1 MGLLSAIIFLPF
13 IALFVIL
20 VLPQTQSAAFKTI
33 ALLATLLQL
42 IISVIIFIKFKT
54 TVPLTGEDISG
65 NLRLIE
71 KFDWIYLDL
80 GNLGKLS
87 IDYFLGIDGLN
98 IFMVLLTGVVLV
110 IGVISSWNIEKN
122 LKGYFSLYL
131 LLSGTIMGCFIALDF
146 FLFFLFFELMLLP
159 MYFLIGLWGGPR
171 REYASIKFFLFT
183 LFGSLLILIVMIGL
197 YISAIDPIETAKN
210 LGLLKTDEIAD
221 VNLIGRVQDM
231 LKYGILERRD
241 MVHTF
246 NIMQL
251 ADSGNYIPGTIL
263 SQSSTVI
270 LWGTSI
276 RYIAFLVLFIGFA
289 IKLPSFPF
297 HTWLPDAH
305 VEAPTP
311 ISVVLAA
318 LLLKVGAYGIIRI
331 AYFIFPDG
339 AIHYAWWIGL
349 LGVISIIYAAF
360 NALAMSDIKK
370 LIAYSSISHMGFV
383 LLGIASMTVEGL
395 NGAIYQMFSHGI
407 LSTMLFLIA
416 GILYDRTHD
425 RTIEDY
431 RGLASKMPNYTVV
444 VTVAFFASLGLPG
457 FSGFIAELF
466 ILLGAFHSQ
475 TANGLLPRWMA
486 MIAVLGILIGAA
498 YYLWTLQKMFF
509 GKFWVRINE
518 FNKQLTDLNRREI
531 IMLIPLIILTLVF
544 GIFPGLL
551 FDTISPSVSNFIEF
565 ILK

>member
-1 MGLLSAIIFLPF
+1 MGLLSAVIFIPF

-20 VLPQTQSAAFKTI
+20 CLPQTRSAVFRLI
-33 ALLATLLQL
+33 ALAATLLQL
-42 IISVIIFIKFKT
+42 LISILIFIKFKSAA
-54 TVPLTGEDISG
+54 PLEGEDVSG

-71 KFDWIYLDL
+71 KFDWISLDL

-87 IDYFLGIDGLN
+87 IDYFLGVDGLN
-98 IFMVLLTGVVLV
+98 IFMVLLTGLVLV
-110 IGVISSWNIEKN
+110 IGVVSSWNIEKN
-122 LKGYFSLYL
+122 RKGYFSLYM

-183 LFGSLLILIVMIGL
+183 LFGSLLILTVMIGL
-197 YISAIDPIETAKN
+197 YISAIDPVETAKN
-210 LGLLKTDEIAD
+210 LGLLNSGNMVDGNGISKVQELLQYG
-221 VNLIGRVQDM
+221 NLQA
-231 LKYGILERRD
+231 KD

-251 ADSGNYIPGTIL
+251 ADSRNYIPGSLL
-263 SQSSTVI
+263 SESSDAY
-270 LWGTSI
+270 LWGTSV
-276 RYIAFLVLFIGFA
+276 RYIAFLAVFIGFA

-331 AYFIFPDG
+331 VYFIFPDG
-339 AIHYAWWIGL
+339 ALHYAWWVAL

-370 LIAYSSISHMGFV
+370 LIAYSSVSHMGFV
-383 LLGIASMTVEGL
+383 LLGIASVTVEGI

-407 LSTMLFLIA
+407 LSAMLFLIA
-416 GILYDRTHD
+416 GVLYDRTHD
-425 RTIEDY
+425 RTIENY

-466 ILLGAFHSQ
+466 VLLGAFHSE

-486 MIAVLGILIGAA
+486 MVAVLGILIGAA

-509 GKFWVRINE
+509 GKFWIRISE
-518 FNKQLTDLNRREI
+518 LNKSLKDLTLQEL
-531 IMLIPLIILTLVF
+531 IMLVPLIILTIVF

-551 FDTISPSVSNFIEF
+551 FDAVSPAVNNFVEF